1 MTIRWRWVALL
12 AVVTCL
18 GLCGRQAFRIYN
30 IVKPVPE
37 PPAEK
42 PSRDASSLRRI
53 AQGEVVGFRSAHGA
67 HVYRALPFALPPVGA
82 LRWRAPRPAAA
93 WSGVREA
100 LTPSPLCAQPKARE
114 NQPEFAGVLGQEDC
128 LYLDVYA
135 PAMSAAEAA
144 RSRLPVMLWIHGGG
158 NLVSGAAQIDASRLA
173 AEQRVI
179 VVATNYRLG
188 PFGWFSHP
196 ALAGA
201 DPGSSAEDRSG
212 NYGTLDLIQALRWV
226 NTNAASFGGDRGKV
240 TVFGVSAGG
249 GNVLSLLLAPS
260 ARGLF
265 QRAISQ
271 SAPIY
276 SYSLEQAQAYAED
289 GGLAASSAE
298 VLARL
303 LVAAGRAEDRAA
315 AKVEARRSPAAMSAE
330 FLRLQTPEALLRAL
344 LVPRARGDDRPPEF
358 AAVLRDGIVVPAG
371 APFEQFARGDYHR
384 VPLMIGT
391 NRDEMKVFMIGN
403 PELTEQS
410 RMGPRVR
417 DEDFYAVLAEYRS
430 EAWRAGTV
438 HVIAP
443 LLSKRGER
451 VYAYR
456 FDWDEQPRLL
466 ARDLSMMLGAS
477 HALEV
482 PFVFGIF
489 NRSGRARFAF
499 TEYNEPGREQLSAVM
514 RDYWTE
520 FAARGAPG
528 RGRKGHLPEWK
539 PWSERDKFMVLD
551 TEDGGGAHMER
562 HAATINRLLARL
574 AADQR
579 LPEARDKCRVL
590 YWMTHRGRSIEPRR
604 YLDAPGIDCKPFPPE
619 RYPWPAQTGG

>member
-1 MTIRWRWVALL
+1 
-12 AVVTCL
+12 VVTCL
-18 GLCGRQAFRIYN
+18 GLCGREAFRFYN

-42 PSRDASSLRRI
+42 PSREAGSQRRI
-53 AQGEVVGFRSAHGA
+53 AQGEIVGFRSAHGA

-82 LRWRAPRPAAA
+82 LRWRAPRPAPA

-100 LTPSPLCAQPKARE
+100 LLPSPLCAQPKPGE
-114 NQPEFAGVLGQEDC
+114 GQPGFAGVDGQEDC

-144 RSRLPVMLWIHGGG
+144 SSRLPVMLWIHGGG
-158 NLVSGAAQIDASRLA
+158 NLVGGAAQTDAGRLA
-173 AEQRVI
+173 TEQRVI

-196 ALAGA
+196 ALATA
-201 DPGSSAEDRSG
+201 DPATSAEDRSG
-212 NYGTLDLIQALRWV
+212 NYGTLDLIQALHWV
-226 NTNAASFGGDRGKV
+226 RTNAASFGGDPGRV
-240 TVFGVSAGG
+240 TIFGVSAGG

-276 SYSLEQAQAYAED
+276 SYSMKQAQAYTED
-289 GGLAASSAE
+289 GGLPASSAE

-303 LVAAGRAEDRAA
+303 LVAAGRAKDRAA
-315 AKVEARRSPAAMSAE
+315 AKIEAGRSPPVMSAE

-344 LVPRARGDDRPPEF
+344 IVRNERGDDRPPEF
-358 AAVLRDGIVVPAG
+358 ATSLRDGVVVSAG
-371 APFEQFARGDYHR
+371 APFDQFSRGDYHR
-384 VPLMIGT
+384 VPLMMGT
-391 NRDEMKVFMIGN
+391 NRDEMKAFMLGN

-410 RMGPRVR
+410 RMGARVK
-417 DEDFYAVLAEYRS
+417 DEDFYALLAEYRS

-438 HVIAP
+438 NVIAP

-466 ARDLSMMLGAS
+466 ARDLSLMVGAS
-477 HALEV
+477 HGLEV
-482 PFVFGIF
+482 PFVFGTF
-489 NRSGRARFAF
+489 SRSGRARFAF

-514 RDYWTE
+514 RAYWTE
-520 FAARGAPG
+520 FASRGAPG
-528 RGRKGHLPEWK
+528 RGRKGDLPEWK
-539 PWSERDKFMVLD
+539 PWSERDKFMRLD
-551 TEDGGGAHMER
+551 TEDGGGLHMER

-574 AADQR
+574 AADKR

-590 YWMTHRGRSIEPRR
+590 YWLTYRGRSIEQRR
-604 YLDAPGIDCKPFPPE
+604 YFDAPGLDCKPFPPE
-619 RYPWPAQTGG
+619 RYPWGAAAGG